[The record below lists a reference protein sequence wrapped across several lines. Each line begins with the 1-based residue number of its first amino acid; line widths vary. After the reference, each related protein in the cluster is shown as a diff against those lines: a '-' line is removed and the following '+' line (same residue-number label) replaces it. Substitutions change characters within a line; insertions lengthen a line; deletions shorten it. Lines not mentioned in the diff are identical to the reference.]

1 MGYSPWGRKES
12 DTTERLPPNRL
23 SENTAY
29 SLPSV
34 FQSPTRIQIIFEV
47 SNLHLYSQMPL
58 GLFQHVG
65 IGRESKI
72 QSEIEDGKEAAG

>member
-1 MGYSPWGRKES
+1 MGYSPWDLKES
-12 DTTERLPPNRL
+12 DTTERLTPNRL

-34 FQSPTRIQIIFEV
+34 VQAPTRIQIIFEV

-65 IGRESKI
+65 IG
-72 QSEIEDGKEAAG
+72 KERARYKVK